1 MDDTFRKPVKSYL
14 GKDAVYNFINSMT
27 EESKYC
33 SEVMKKHF
41 NKELVMTKRTMKI
54 LRALLNAG
62 SVIMVLVILM
72 LK

>member
-1 MDDTFRKPVKSYL
+1 MFSKPFKSYL

-41 NKELVMTKRTMKI
+41 NKELVMTKGTIKI

-62 SVIMVLVILM
+62 SVIMVLLILI

>member
-41 NKELVMTKRTMKI
+41 NKELVMTKGTMKI
-54 LRALLNAG
+54 LRTLLNAG